1 MDIACRHRRWE
12 IEVIRMELELY
23 LALSTL
29 LVVVIFHRSLLTYFG
44 KKLINLDVKK
54 RLDTAQFVKRRVV
67 LPNQREAWYLERE
80 PNVAQPEPTL
90 LVLPG
95 ATMEMDFMGSRL
107 SGLVRRLPNRR
118 IIVLELPHHG
128 RNAVQDLAL
137 NVPAKSVKAMAEYVH
152 HFQKAVHLP
161 ESFDLMGY
169 SLGGGIAAHYAV
181 QYPQY
186 LRKLIL
192 LAPYFHETATDA
204 FLAVIESES
213 WQQVHGWQTLEE
225 MRHFF
230 NEWLGMAKSDTPPE
244 FVMQAI
250 HAQRL
255 DNYPSGYWS
264 KLLKSLY
271 EASRPSHTFL
281 VENSDNL
288 AAFQRPTL
296 LLRAVDDTV
305 CDPQKLN
312 RLAEIFGHEVC
323 TICSVPSGHAF
334 GAKGRTLF
342 SLSKD
347 AISKFLRG

>member
-1 MDIACRHRRWE
+1 
-12 IEVIRMELELY
+12 MELELY
-23 LALSTL
+23 LTLSTIL
-29 LVVVIFHRSLLTYFG
+29 LGVMFHRSLMTYLG
-44 KKLINLDVKK
+44 KKLVKLDVKK

-80 PNVAQPEPTL
+80 PKVAQPEPTL

-128 RNAVQDLAL
+128 QNAMQDLEL
-137 NVPAKSVKAMAEYVH
+137 RTPAKSVKAMAEYVH
-152 HFQKAVHLP
+152 QFQKAVQLTK
-161 ESFDLMGY
+161 SFDLMGY

-181 QYPQY
+181 QYPQH

-204 FLAVIESES
+204 FLATIGAEN
-213 WQQVHGWQTLEE
+213 WQQVHGWQTLNE
-225 MRHFF
+225 MHHFF
-230 NEWLGMAKSDTPPE
+230 NEWLGMAKADMPPG
-244 FVMQAI
+244 FVMRAI

-255 DNYPSGYWS
+255 DNYPSDYWS
-264 KLLKSLY
+264 TLLKSLF

-281 VENSDNL
+281 VDNKDDI

-312 RLAEIFGHEVC
+312 RLREIFGHEVC

-347 AISKFLRG
+347 AISNFLRG